1 MAELLSSFGTIEFL
15 TFVIGI
21 GAIVFLAIA
30 GIHSAFEKPPRNFFV
45 KFFGLRYT
53 YDDKSTQ
60 EMVRGFLVFALIFTA
75 FYAGLTPIGNG
86 YNLSAFLTCSAL
98 CILQIYIISKIFVLI
113 AVLGY
118 AAYKFIFSDKSQSD
132 K

>member
-15 TFVIGI
+15 TCLIGGI
-21 GAIVFLAIA
+21 AAIFLAIV
-30 GIHSAFEKPPRNFFV
+30 GIYSVFEKPPRNFFV

-53 YDDKSTQ
+53 YDNKSTQ

-75 FYAGLTPIGNG
+75 LYAGLTPIGNG
-86 YNLSAFLTCSAL
+86 YNLSAFLICSAL
-98 CILQIYIISKIFVLI
+98 CILRIYIISKIFVLI
-113 AVLGY
+113 AVLGD
-118 AAYKFIFSDKSQSD
+118 AAYKFIFSDKSQPD